1 MNNEM
6 KKDALTDE
14 ELNKVSGGAWTPF
27 DPGKID
33 LSGLVV
39 DRTIPDYCTP
49 INVTDGGNGSV
60 LCPYDGKVL
69 KNADHSPSFAPYGWL
84 FKCPECN
91 KWFTKVSKDN
101 WYVSDRDP
109 M

>member
-6 KKDALTDE
+6 KKDALTEE
-14 ELNKVSGGAWTPF
+14 ELNKVSGGWIPF
-27 DPGKID
+27 KTDDSD

-49 INVTDGGNGSV
+49 VEVHDGTNRSAI
-60 LCPYDGKVL
+60 CPYHGIAL
-69 KNADHSPSFAPYGWL
+69 ANENYTPIFADWL
-84 FKCPECN
+84 FRCDKCN
-91 KWFTKVSKDN
+91 KWFIKRDDK
-101 WYVSDRDP
+101 WYVSDRKP

>member
-6 KKDALTDE
+6 KKDALTEE
-14 ELNKVSGGAWTPF
+14 ELAKVSGGTWTPF

-49 INVTDGGNGSV
+49 INVTDVGNGSV

-69 KNADHSPSFAPYGWL
+69 ENENYTPIFADWL
-84 FKCPECN
+84 FRCDKCN
-91 KWFTKVSKDN
+91 KWFIKRDGK
-101 WYVSDRDP
+101 WYVSDRKP

>member
-14 ELNKVSGGAWTPF
+14 ELNKVSGGWIPF
-27 DPGKID
+27 KTDDSD

-49 INVTDGGNGSV
+49 VEVQDVGNSSV
-60 LCPYDGKVL
+60 LCPYDSEVL
-69 KNADHSPSFAPYGWL
+69 KNGDHSPSFAPFGWL
-84 FKCPECN
+84 FRCPKCQ
-91 KWFTKVSKDN
+91 KWFTKVSKDK
-101 WYVSDRDP
+101 WYVSDQEP

>member
-6 KKDALTDE
+6 KKDALTEE

-49 INVTDGGNGSV
+49 VEVHDGTNRSAI
-60 LCPYDGKVL
+60 CPYHGIALANENYTPVF
-69 KNADHSPSFAPYGWL
+69 ADWL
-84 FKCPECN
+84 FRCDKCN
-91 KWFTKVSKDN
+91 KWFIKRDGK
-101 WYVSDRDP
+101 WYVSDRKP

>member
-6 KKDALTDE
+6 KKDALTEE
-14 ELNKVSGGAWTPF
+14 ELTKVSGGWIPF
-27 DPGKID
+27 KTDNP
-33 LSGLVV
+33 LVA

-49 INVTDGGNGSV
+49 VKVHDLENGSV

>member
-6 KKDALTDE
+6 KKDALTEE
-14 ELNKVSGGAWTPF
+14 ELAKVSGGTGSPF

-33 LSGLVV
+33 PSALVV

-49 INVTDGGNGSV
+49 VEVHDGTNRSAI
-60 LCPYDGKVL
+60 CPYHGIAL
-69 KNADHSPSFAPYGWL
+69 ANENYTPIFADWL
-84 FKCPECN
+84 FRCDKCN
-91 KWFTKVSKDN
+91 KWFIKRDGK
-101 WYVSDRDP
+101 WYVSDRKP